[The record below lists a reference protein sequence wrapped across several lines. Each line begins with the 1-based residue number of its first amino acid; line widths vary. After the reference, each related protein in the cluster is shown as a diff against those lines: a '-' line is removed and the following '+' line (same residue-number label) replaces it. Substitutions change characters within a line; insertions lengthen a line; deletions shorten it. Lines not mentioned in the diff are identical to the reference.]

1 MDGHPPKR
9 CGGTPESSRLP
20 PPQLGGRRATHFSF
34 RNQPRRS
41 TAVFCQANQKR
52 FSFQV
57 RLTALPKEARGTSP
71 FDGDGHEALES
82 VATQAEHATPADLL
96 QPLALTFFLRL
107 RKFLW
112 LSSGLFSAAALAV
125 PMVGVLAFGRLEGVG
140 PSFLAAL
147 ASACLFGLASIFHFG
162 PDSA

>member
-1 MDGHPPKR
+1 M
-9 CGGTPESSRLP
+9 
-20 PPQLGGRRATHFSF
+20 
-34 RNQPRRS
+34 
-41 TAVFCQANQKR
+41 
-52 FSFQV
+52 
-57 RLTALPKEARGTSP
+57 
-71 FDGDGHEALES
+71 
-82 VATQAEHATPADLL
+82 ATQAEHATPADLL
-96 QPLALTFFLRL
+96 EPLALTFFVRL

-125 PMVGVLAFGRLEGVG
+125 PMIGVLAFGSMEGVG

>member
-20 PPQLGGRRATHFSF
+20 PPQLGGRRATHFSL

-57 RLTALPKEARGTSP
+57 RLTALPKEPRGTSP
-71 FDGDGHEALES
+71 FDGDGHEPPEP
-82 VATQAEHATPADLL
+82 VATHRGRRGPPPPHSSPRRAPDAD
-96 QPLALTFFLRL
+96 
-107 RKFLW
+107 
-112 LSSGLFSAAALAV
+112 V
-125 PMVGVLAFGRLEGVG
+125 PRGCVG
-140 PSFLAAL
+140 P
-147 ASACLFGLASIFHFG
+147 
-162 PDSA
+162 P